1 MRWEAMGRSDAHF
14 REVEHTADLAVE
26 VWGKDFPSLLVHA
39 AEAMFALQGLPRA
52 VEPTVR
58 RRVELSAPDRESLL
72 VDWLNELLYLSESH
86 DELYTA
92 FELAEVSGPGAAL
105 RARAFGQKGHPTKR
119 KIKAATFHDLRIAGD
134 SGELRTRIV
143 FDV

>member
-1 MRWEAMGRSDAHF
+1 MNRRASHF
-14 REVEHTADLAVE
+14 RELDHTADLAIE
-26 VWGKDFPSLLVHA
+26 VWGEDFPSLLAHA

-52 VEPTVR
+52 ADQAVR
-58 RRVELSAPDRESLL
+58 RRVELDAPDGETLL
-72 VDWLNELLYLSESH
+72 VDWLNELLYLSETH

-92 FELAEVSGPGAAL
+92 FEVAEASGTGVAL
-105 RARAFGQKGHPTKR
+105 RATVFGQKGHPTKR
-119 KIKAATFHDLRIAGD
+119 KIKAATFHDLRILED